1 MSFDDALHDLALR
14 AAQAHATGSG
24 FPAADLVARARRARR
39 RRTTAVA
46 AVSAAAVAAVAFAGI
61 AVAGLERDDQQLAD
75 WGVPYHLCGEPV
87 SADPVRDGIELS
99 VESAAPTVAAGPD
112 VPWTADLVL
121 GSMTTE
127 DRLGTLVD
135 ATVVAVRDGVVV
147 GVQAQP
153 VNPLAGE
160 PTELASQGT
169 VTVPLEVAI
178 VSCSGAG
185 NVDATG
191 QEMVPVALPEGPY
204 EVYVQQGWV
213 DGHGAD
219 AASASP
225 LRLTA
230 GPLPLT
236 VAAAGTAAADGT
248 PMCGDPVTAAD
259 PALGVAWSG
268 TVPASLE
275 SGSMTL
281 LALRLGTSGD
291 ERWRGTSAH
300 ATPHVLLVRDG
311 VVVGGTWSELPSTSL
326 DIPLGGS
333 ERVSQTVRGVGC
345 GTDGAPLGE
354 PLPVGDY
361 EIWLASALTPS
372 GGRSHV
378 LVDGPWPVE
387 IVEATAASFPE
398 CSAPEP
404 SIHQLPDLG
413 LALAAEVPP
422 VVPTI
427 GGRVQF
433 GTTVAATQGRSARVT
448 VPGMVLVL
456 VRDGVAVGLV
466 PLDEESPEIVVG
478 PDQVVDRRGS
488 GTVMGC
494 DPEGDGG
501 ALPSGEYT
509 AWPGMQ
515 VMVGEVTEPDGTTTS
530 IPALSWVFANPVTV
544 TMEAP

>member
-14 AAQAHATGSG
+14 AAQAHASGSG
-24 FPAADLVARARRARR
+24 LPAAALVDRARRARR

-61 AVAGLERDDQQLAD
+61 AVAGLDRDEQQLAD

-87 SADPVRDGIELS
+87 SADPARDGIELS
-99 VESAAPTVAAGPD
+99 VEAAAPIVAAGTD
-112 VPWTADLVL
+112 VPWTGDLVL
-121 GSMTTE
+121 SSMTTE

-147 GVQAQP
+147 GVQAEP
-153 VNPLAGE
+153 VNPLAGM
-160 PTELASQGT
+160 PTELASQGS
-169 VTVPLEVAI
+169 VTVPLAVPI
-178 VSCSGAG
+178 VSCSGEG
-185 NVDATG
+185 QVDATG

-219 AASASP
+219 AASVSP

-236 VAAAGTAAADGT
+236 VGPAGTAAADGT
-248 PMCGDPVTAAD
+248 PTCGDPVTASD
-259 PALGVAWSG
+259 GTSGVSWSG
-268 TVPASLE
+268 NVPPSLE
-275 SGSMTL
+275 TGSMTL
-281 LALRLGTSGD
+281 LELRLGATGD

-300 ATPHVLLVRDG
+300 ATPHVLIVRDG

-326 DIPLGGS
+326 DIPVGGS
-333 ERVSQTVRGVGC
+333 ERVTQTVRGVGC
-345 GTDGAPLGE
+345 GTDDARLGE

-361 EIWLASALTPS
+361 QIWLASALTPS
-372 GGRSHV
+372 GGQPQV
-378 LVDGPWPVE
+378 LVDGPWPVQV
-387 IVEATAASFPE
+387 VEATAASFPE

-404 SIHQLPDLG
+404 SIHELPDLG
-413 LALAAEVPP
+413 LTLAAEVPDTI
-422 VVPTI
+422 PTI
-427 GGRVQF
+427 GGRVEF
-433 GTTVAATQGRSARVT
+433 ATTVAATQGRSARVT

-501 ALPSGEYT
+501 ALPPGEYT
-509 AWPGMQ
+509 VWPGMQ
-515 VMVGEVTEPDGTTTS
+515 VMVGEVTDPDGTTTS